1 MSGGLYAGAEKIFT
15 RHHLVGLAGNQGWG
29 SFPWNVSGWFQNHSA
44 QLFPWLEEAAQG
56 LLAHELFC
64 FLPAVTEGGG
74 QNQLYFNLGL

>member
-1 MSGGLYAGAEKIFT
+1 MQGLKKYLADTTWWGWLEIRGGIF
-15 RHHLVGLAGNQGWG
+15 
-29 SFPWNVSGWFQNHSA
+29 SWNVSAWFQNHSA